1 MAKPLV
7 KMEGFRELDKA
18 LRAAGNGAEKEFR
31 AELRSSPVMNMI
43 VRDART
49 RLEAT
54 YGKHENTGIRRV
66 TRGKTS
72 ATSRPSRSK
81 GTAAASIRILA
92 NSRGVAIVGGKARVP
107 YYGWLD
113 FGGDL
118 KPVGNRKNMQKRKFL
133 KRGRAM
139 YPAIDKHRW
148 LITGVAEQAMENNNQ
163 KAGLHE

>member
-18 LRAAGNGAEKEFR
+18 LRAAGEGAEKEFR

-81 GTAAASIRILA
+81 GTAAASIRVLA
-92 NSRGVAIVGGKARVP
+92 NSRGVSIVGGKAKVP
-107 YYGWLD
+107 YFGWLD

-118 KPVGNRKNMQKRKFL
+118 KPSGGRKNMQKRKFI
-133 KRGRAM
+133 KSGRAL
-139 YPAIDKHRW
+139 YPAINEYRPY
-148 LITGVAEQAMENNNQ
+148 IARAAEQAMQNNNQ
-163 KAGLHE
+163 KAGLHG